1 MNFDNRSRR
10 DDFSF
15 SIDDITMNEN
25 NFILVMDFSSC
36 FLLCSKRKP
45 LEFAIYTAV
54 CRIMFDL
61 HFCSSKRPIFRV
73 IGGAEG
79 VVPHPHKGGSKQAD
93 TRAFENWSYLF
104 CRVTVLAWRN
114 KNVFLVHFLS
124 FLFSENPVGKTFLF
138 LQNGTG
144 TLQKR

>member
-45 LEFAIYTAV
+45 LEFAIHT
-54 CRIMFDL
+54 L
-61 HFCSSKRPIFRV
+61 
-73 IGGAEG
+73 
-79 VVPHPHKGGSKQAD
+79 
-93 TRAFENWSYLF
+93 TL
-104 CRVTVLAWRN
+104 
-114 KNVFLVHFLS
+114 NVNS
-124 FLFSENPVGKTFLF
+124 NY
-138 LQNGTG
+138 
-144 TLQKR
+144 